1 MILNPYAFASGG
13 PPPSD
18 YRTNLAAEWDAD
30 NITGSDED
38 LVATWPETI
47 ASNDATQASGS
58 ERPKLQVAEVNGHN
72 AVEFDP
78 LLGSFMD
85 SAYADSLGD
94 FTAFAVF
101 RKDASTSAAA
111 ALLSKGYVNEFW
123 IGEVAVGYFDGEGF
137 GSGCKKGDNA
147 PYLTPI
153 SVTDGIWVVMSMRR
167 SGTAWTLRINGTA
180 TTASATVSAD
190 ALSSASVVFGK
201 TPSSGFIAAT
211 AAQFRIYNAAL
222 SDSNRL
228 AVEQFLGSVYNIT
241 ITP

>member
-1 MILNPYAFASGG
+1 MIINPYAFASSG

-47 ASNDATQASGS
+47 ASNDATQASS
-58 ERPKLQVAEVNGHN
+58 PERPKLQVAEVNGHN
-72 AVEFDP
+72 AVGFSP
-78 LLGSFMD
+78 LDGSFMD
-85 SAYADSLGD
+85 SAYAEALGD

-101 RKDASTSAAA
+101 RKDASTSGAA
-111 ALLSKGYVNEFW
+111 ALLTKGYVNEFW
-123 IGEVAVGYFDGEGF
+123 IGEVATGLGGEGF
-137 GSGCKKGDNA
+137 GAGCKKGDNP
-147 PYLTPI
+147 PYLTPV

-167 SGTAWTLRINGTA
+167 SGTAWTLRVNGSA
-180 TTASATVSAD
+180 ATASATVSSD
-190 ALSSASVVFGK
+190 TLSSTAVTFGK

-228 AVEQFLGSVYNIT
+228 AVEQYLGSVYNIT